1 MSRFHEMYGLR
12 VEELEE
18 VSLGFQQTL
27 QLLRDLVD
35 GRVKLEELE
44 IGLTGWS
51 IKQEEEE

>member
-35 GRVKLEELE
+35 GRVKLEDLE
-44 IGLTGWS
+44 IGTQGWK
-51 IKQEEEE
+51 IKGKEE